1 MNEVIVAKN
10 LVKEYGENN
19 QIKALDDVSISICQ
33 GDFVGIMG
41 PSGSGKSTF
50 LNMIG
55 TVDKPTKG
63 SVMVGGK
70 EVILMGERE
79 IAKFRYENVGF
90 IFQEFNLI
98 DSLTLRENIGI
109 PLALAGKSKIEIKE
123 RVEKIAEKLNLTE
136 YLYKFPSECSG
147 GQRQRA
153 ASARALVADP
163 KIVVADEPTGNLD
176 TKNSHELLQFLQG
189 LNETEGVTILMVTH
203 DSMIASYTKKLVFLR
218 DGKIEEVLEKGEK
231 DQQQFFYDIVEVTSR
246 ETQNLLNVMVK

>member
-1 MNEVIVAKN
+1 MKEIIVAKH
-10 LVKEYGENN
+10 LIKQYGESN
-19 QIKALDDVSISICQ
+19 QVKALDDVSISICQ
-33 GDFVGIMG
+33 GDFIGIMG
-41 PSGSGKSTF
+41 PSGSGKSTL

-55 TVDKPTKG
+55 TVDKVTKG
-63 SVMVGGK
+63 SVMIGEKDVS
-70 EVILMGERE
+70 VMGESE

-98 DSLTLRENIGI
+98 DSLTIRENIGI
-109 PLALAGKSKIEIKE
+109 PLALAGKSKMEIKE
-123 RVEKIAEKLNLTE
+123 RVEKIALKLNITE

-147 GQRQRA
+147 GQKQRA

-163 KIVVADEPTGNLD
+163 KIIVADEPTGNLD
-176 TKNSHELLQFLQG
+176 TKNSHELLQFLRQ
-189 LNETEGVTILMVTH
+189 LNEKEGVTILMVTH

-246 ETQNLLNVMVK
+246 ETQNLLNVMAK

>member
-1 MNEVIVAKN
+1 MKEVIVAQNISKQ
-10 LVKEYGENN
+10 YGTND
-19 QIKALDDVSISICQ
+19 QIKALDNVSISVYE

-41 PSGSGKSTF
+41 PSGSGKSTL

-63 SVMVGGK
+63 SVMIGSKAVS
-70 EVILMGERE
+70 LMGETE

-98 DSLTLRENIGI
+98 DSLTLRENIGL

-123 RVEKIAEKLNLTE
+123 SVEKIAKKLDITE

-147 GQRQRA
+147 GQKQRA
-153 ASARALVADP
+153 ASARALVANP
-163 KIVVADEPTGNLD
+163 KIIVADEPTGNLD
-176 TKNSHELLQFLQG
+176 TKNSHELLQLLQE
-189 LNETEGVTILMVTH
+189 LNEKEGVTILMVTH

-218 DGKIEEVLEKGEK
+218 DGKIEEILEKGEQ

>member
-1 MNEVIVAKN
+1 MKEVIVAKHIS
-10 LVKEYGENN
+10 KEYGTND

-33 GDFVGIMG
+33 GDFIGIMG

-55 TVDKPTKG
+55 TVDTPTKG
-63 SVMVGGK
+63 SVMIGEKAVS
-70 EVILMGERE
+70 LMGEIE
-79 IAKFRYENVGF
+79 IARFRYENVGF

-98 DSLTLRENIGI
+98 DSLTLRENIGL

-123 RVEKIAEKLNLTE
+123 SVEKIAKKLAITE

-147 GQRQRA
+147 GQKQRA
-153 ASARALVADP
+153 ASARALVANP
-163 KIVVADEPTGNLD
+163 KIIVADEPTGNLD
-176 TKNSHELLQFLQG
+176 TKNSHELLQLLQE
-189 LNETEGVTILMVTH
+189 LNENEGVTILMVTH

-231 DQQQFFYDIVEVTSR
+231 NQQQFFYDIVEVTSR
-246 ETQNLLNVMVK
+246 ETQNLLNVMAK